1 MSQRGRMAVFIS
13 IVTSVWTLL
22 HVYVG
27 ERILGQEPLPVV
39 WRVLGWAGLLLLAAG
54 PVLAFTAGRSPRLPA
69 RRVIEVAGFTAMGLS
84 SLLIVFAFAGDV
96 LRLRAW
102 LGAGVDRK
110 STRLNS
116 SHSSISYVVFC
127 LKKKIESMI
136 WNYLRCCS
144 ES

>member
-1 MSQRGRMAVFIS
+1 MSQRGRMAVFIG
-13 IVTSVWTLL
+13 IVTSVWTML
-22 HVYVG
+22 HAYVG

-39 WRVLGWAGLLLLAAG
+39 WRALGWAGLLLLAAG

-102 LGAGVDRK
+102 LGAGA
-110 STRLNS
+110 STLAGVGGALLALGPGPSVMRS
-116 SHSSISYVVFC
+116 P
-127 LKKKIESMI
+127 ET
-136 WNYLRCCS
+136 LRH
-144 ES
+144 